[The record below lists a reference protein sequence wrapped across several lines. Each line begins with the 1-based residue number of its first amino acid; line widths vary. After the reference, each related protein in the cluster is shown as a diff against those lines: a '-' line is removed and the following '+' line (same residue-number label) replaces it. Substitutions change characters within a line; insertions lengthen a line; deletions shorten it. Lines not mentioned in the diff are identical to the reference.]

1 MSKVIARGHLLEQ
14 VSWVTWVLLLLSLPV
29 TSFPFFPF
37 SIFEDALVR
46 PLALY
51 PLGVLIVSHLLPYLL
66 AGKKV
71 PKVVLSLLAFVVV
84 VSLLLSL
91 ELLQPSLPLRG
102 QTPFSRASRGIV
114 SLGIGVSI
122 YLVTATIAH
131 DRHRLEAS
139 LRWLYIALAIALCL
153 SLVQIS
159 LIVFE
164 VPPYEQLNEFQRMFS
179 LRNLRKGR
187 VSGFAFEPSWFA
199 DQLVVL
205 WIPFVLGGLLS
216 GSRILGRKRLGVLA
230 EILLVVIALVAL
242 AFTYSRGG
250 VVSLLFSVGLLLLIL
265 IISKR
270 RQIVDWL
277 IAADD
282 AGKLQKKRFMNIALR
297 VSGVIVGLVGIFVGA
312 GSIFTRSGY
321 FSLVW
326 ERFWRL
332 LVSGSIAQYLASIGA
347 DIRVALSLA
356 GWEVFLRNPICG
368 VGLGQSGFY
377 LLDHLPSWTRER
389 SALTA
394 ELFSQFSMQFPNPKN
409 LWIRLLSET
418 GLVGTTFFIVFMV
431 VMFASAM
438 YMAGKRDRLMRHIG
452 LGGVISWLAII
463 VEGFSLDSFAL
474 PTIWVALGL
483 VTSGIWL
490 LREKDEKDNS
500 ELEIE
505 LA

>member
-1 MSKVIARGHLLEQ
+1 MTRVFTRGHILER
-14 VSWVTWVLLLLSLPV
+14 VSWVAWVLLLLSIPV

-37 SIFEDALVR
+37 SVFEDALVR

-51 PLGVLIVSHLLPYLL
+51 PLGVLLFSHLLPYLFT
-66 AGKKV
+66 GKKM
-71 PKVVLSLLAFVVV
+71 PQIVLPLLAFVIV

-91 ELLQPSLPLRG
+91 ELLQPSVPFRDR
-102 QTPFSRASRGIV
+102 TPFSRASRGIV
-114 SLGIGVSI
+114 SLAIGVSI
-122 YLVTATIAH
+122 YLVTATIAR
-131 DRHRLEAS
+131 DRRRLEAS
-139 LRWLYIALAIALCL
+139 MRWLYIALGIALCL

-164 VPPYEQLNEFQRMFS
+164 MPSYERLNEFQRMFS

-205 WIPFVLGGLLS
+205 WIPFVLGGLIS
-216 GSRILGRKRLGVLA
+216 RSRILGRRRLGVLV

-250 VVSLLFSVGLLLLIL
+250 VVSLLFSVGLVLLIML
-265 IISKR
+265 ISKR
-270 RQIVDWL
+270 QQIVNWL

-282 AGKLQKKRFMNIALR
+282 ASKLLKSRLINITLR
-297 VSGVIVGLVGIFVGA
+297 VSVLIVGLVGVLVGA
-312 GSIFTRSGY
+312 GSIFSRSGY

-332 LVSGSIAQYLASIGA
+332 LDSGSIAQYLASIGA

-394 ELFSQFSMQFPNPKN
+394 DLFSQFSMDFPNPKN
-409 LWIRLLSET
+409 FWIRLLSET
-418 GLVGTTFFIVFMV
+418 GLVGTTFFIVFML
-431 VMFASAM
+431 VMLACAM
-438 YMAGKRDRLMRHIG
+438 YMAGKRDRLTRHIG
-452 LGGVISWLAII
+452 LAGVISWLAII
-463 VEGFSLDSFAL
+463 VEGLSLDSFAL
-474 PTIWVALGL
+474 PTMWIALGL

-490 LREKDEKDNS
+490 LRESDKKDNS
-500 ELEIE
+500 ELENDR
-505 LA
+505 A